1 MTTPPEPAAAPTP
14 LPRLLVNAALVFVGG
29 AVGAGLRFTATNL
42 APIDGI
48 WTTLA
53 INLVGAFA
61 LGVLTAI
68 ALRRGTERLRLL
80 FGTGLLGG
88 FTTYS
93 AFAFDASVL
102 AASGN
107 WVWLALAAASLVGGF
122 AAAYAGWRLGGA

>member
-1 MTTPPEPAAAPTP
+1 MSNSPAQVSTPW
-14 LPRLLVNAALVFVGG
+14 PRLLRNAAIVFCGG
-29 AVGAGLRFTATNL
+29 TIGVALRFALTAL
-42 APIDGI
+42 VPIESM

-80 FGTGLLGG
+80 LGTGLLGG

-93 AFAFDASVL
+93 ALAFDVSVL

-107 WVWLALAAASLVGGF
+107 WLWLVLAAASLVGGF
-122 AAAYAGWRLGGA
+122 AAAFAGWMLGGAER